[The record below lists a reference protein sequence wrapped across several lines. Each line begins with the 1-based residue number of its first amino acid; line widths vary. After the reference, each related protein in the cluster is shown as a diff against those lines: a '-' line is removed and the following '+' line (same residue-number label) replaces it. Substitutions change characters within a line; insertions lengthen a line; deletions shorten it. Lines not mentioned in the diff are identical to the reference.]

1 MEERKKKTSKDTVLK
16 SVKASVDEWVPIL
29 GDDDVTYEFFVEPT
43 QEELEKARKKRKVK
57 KKERKRKIWITQ

>member
-29 GDDDVTYEFFVEPT
+29 GDDDVTYDFFVEPT
-43 QEELEKARKKRKVK
+43 QEELEKAK
-57 KKERKRKIWITQ
+57 KKEKLRKKRKRKIWITQ